1 MRTQNCFVTIAG
13 VVLLGMLCFQ
23 GVGHCAGELKGV
35 SIIFDTDMG
44 NDIDDALALAI
55 CNGLANAGE
64 CRLLAITVSKDNPY
78 AAEYTSILQSFYGR
92 PEIPIGL
99 VENGVTPE
107 AGNYIQAIA
116 EEKDADGRLVY
127 PRTVTGDKPA
137 VGAVALLR
145 KVLAAQPE
153 QSVVLV
159 VTGFSTNAAGLLR
172 SGPDDYSPLS
182 GMELAEAKLRRVCM
196 MAGNFS
202 EAALANPEKADAEYN
217 IVEDVSSA
225 KYFIDHCPVPI
236 LFSGFEIGNAILYPA
251 DSIEKDFAATPNH
264 PLAEAYKRYMKM
276 KMPYDRPCWD
286 LTAVLEAVRPE
297 NDYFRHSSKGT
308 VTVRA
313 DGRVGFRADA
323 QGRHQYLILNEERKD
338 AVKRLFV
345 ELVLRAEVQY
355 KNP

>member
-1 MRTQNCFVTIAG
+1 
-13 VVLLGMLCFQ
+13 
-23 GVGHCAGELKGV
+23 
-35 SIIFDTDMG
+35 MG
-44 NDIDDALALAI
+44 NDIDDALALAM
-55 CNGLANAGE
+55 CNGLANMVE

-78 AAEYTSILQSFYGR
+78 AAEYTSILQNFYGR

-99 VENGVTPE
+99 VEDGVTPE
-107 AGNYIQAIA
+107 SGNYIQAIA
-116 EEKDADGRLVY
+116 EEKDADGQLVY

-137 VGAVALLR
+137 AGAVALLR

-159 VTGFSTNAAGLLR
+159 VTGFSPNAAGLLK
-172 SGPDDYSPLS
+172 SGPDEYSPLN
-182 GMELAEAKLRRVCM
+182 GTELAAAKLRRVCM

-202 EAALANPEKADAEYN
+202 EAALSNPDKTDAEYN
-217 IVEDVSSA
+217 IVEDVKSA
-225 KYFIDHCPVPI
+225 QYFIDHCPVPI

-251 DSIEKDFAATPNH
+251 DSIEKDFAATPRH
-264 PLAEAYKRYMKM
+264 PLAEAYKRYM

-286 LTAVLEAVRPE
+286 LTAMLAAVRPE
-297 NDYFRHSSKGT
+297 ADYFGLSSKGT

-313 DGRVGFRADA
+313 DGRVGFTAEA
-323 QGRHQYLILNEERKD
+323 QGRHQYLILNEERKE

-345 ELVLRAEVQY
+345 ELVLRAEIQD